1 MNILK
6 KALSSIS
13 RATIS
18 RAPIRLRGDNA
29 QLNDLMSMRKVGGE
43 VVTRDSV
50 TGLTAAWAC
59 INLLTGSIG
68 AMPIEVLRPGPTGV
82 PEVDKSHPLYSI
94 LHDSPNADQTALDFW
109 ELMQACLELD
119 GNAYA
124 EKQRGV
130 SNELIG
136 LDPID
141 PAIMRVNR
149 NRDTGAIEYRWR
161 DANGKMRE
169 ETDENILHIRGALG
183 GPLGGISTI
192 KACARSFGLAQA
204 SNKAASTLYEN
215 GARPSGTLSTD
226 LPLDAKQRT
235 ETERLLQ
242 EKFVG
247 AVNAGRPML
256 LDNGLKWAQLSL
268 SAEDSQLI
276 ESRRFS
282 TEEICQ
288 IFGTPPHMIGY
299 TTSSTS
305 FGKGLTEQTHGF
317 QKFTLRRRYK
327 RIEQALEKSLLT
339 PADRVAGVT
348 IRFNLNALLRGV
360 ASERAS
366 FYQSGLANGW
376 LTVNEVRALEK
387 KPPVPGGDVPRVQ
400 MQNVPLTETA
410 KPKLLE
416 ET

>member
-1 MNILK
+1 MSILK
-6 KALSSIS
+6 KAMS
-13 RATIS
+13 TIS
-18 RAPIRLRGDNA
+18 RLPIRLRGENVAYHDA
-29 QLNDLMSMRKVGGE
+29 MSSRRVGGE
-43 VVTRDSV
+43 TVSRQSV

-68 AMPIEVLRPGPTGV
+68 AMPIEILRPGPTGV

-124 EKQRGV
+124 EKQRGF
-130 SNELIG
+130 NGELVG

-141 PAIMRVNR
+141 PAIVRVSR
-149 NRDTGAIEYRWR
+149 NPSTKVIEYRWR
-161 DANGKMRE
+161 DMNGKLRT
-169 ETDENILHIRGALG
+169 ETEDNILHIRGALG
-183 GPLGGISTI
+183 GPLGGMSTI
-192 KACARSFGLAQA
+192 KACAQTFGLAQA
-204 SNKAASTLYEN
+204 SNRAASTLYEN

-226 LPLDAKQRT
+226 LPLDAKQRN
-235 ETERLLQ
+235 ETEKLLQ

-339 PADRVAGVT
+339 PADRVAGIT

-376 LTVNEVRALEK
+376 LTVNEVRAFEK
-387 KPPVPGGDVPRVQ
+387 KAPVPGGDVPRVQ
-400 MQNVPLTETA
+400 MQNVPLTETT
-410 KPKLLE
+410 KPTLIE
-416 ET
+416 ETRED